1 MARVQIQS
9 LVKRFG
15 NVAAV
20 NGIDIDIADREFLA
34 IVGPSGCGKSS
45 TLRMLSGLEQPSSGR
60 ILFGDQDVTRLTADQ
75 RDVAMVFQSYA
86 LYPHMSVRRNIAFPL
101 QNMRLPA
108 AEIEARVNRA
118 ANMLG
123 ITALLERRPRELSGG
138 QRQRVALGRAIVR
151 DAAVFLFDEPLSNLD
166 AKLRVIMRSEL
177 KKLHSELGQTFVYV
191 THDQAEAMTMA
202 DRIAVMA
209 NGQVQQLGTPEDIY
223 FRPTNRFVAE
233 FMGTPSMNF
242 IKGSLAQDGQNAVFN
257 VADRNGTVVLDGR
270 FAQNGAPQPAT
281 LGVRPESFTLT
292 GPEEGTLKGTVVL
305 IEPLHPDI
313 FVSID
318 IGGQILLVRTG
329 SDYRGAVGD
338 RVGLRPAM
346 EALHLFDVNDNR
358 ITPLTAGAPALETAG
373 N

>member
-15 NVAAV
+15 DFAAV
-20 NGIDIDIADREFLA
+20 NGVDIDIADREFLA

-45 TLRMLSGLEQPSSGR
+45 TLRMLSGLEQPTSGR
-60 ILFGDQDVTRLTADQ
+60 ILFGDQDVTRLTADR

-101 QNMRLPA
+101 ENMRVPA
-108 AEIEARVNRA
+108 AEVAARVERA
-118 ANMLG
+118 AEMLG

-166 AKLRVIMRSEL
+166 AKLRVVMRSEL
-177 KKLHSELGQTFVYV
+177 KKLHTELGQTFVYV

-209 NGQVQQLGTPEDIY
+209 QGRVQQLGTPEDIY
-223 FRPTNRFVAE
+223 YRPANRFVAE

-242 IKGSLAQDGQNAVFN
+242 LAGSMADGERGATFSLS
-257 VADRNGTVVLDGR
+257 NGGPDLFIGGR
-270 FAQNGAPQPAT
+270 LSQGGNSPAAT
-281 LGVRPESFTLT
+281 LGVRPESITLT
-292 GPEEGTLKGTVVL
+292 DAEEGMFSGRIELV
-305 IEPLHPDI
+305 EPLHPDI
-313 FVSID
+313 FVTIN
-318 IGGQILLVRTG
+318 IGGQTVLVRTS
-329 SDYRGAVGD
+329 SDFRPVVGD
-338 RVGLRPAM
+338 HVGLRLAM
-346 EALHLFDVNDNR
+346 DALHLFDSDGNR
-358 ITPLTAGAPALETAG
+358 IELVAAGAPAMALAG